1 MGAAAKEQTK
11 RKVKPATVDANGIWQ
26 LIARKAYELYE
37 QRGGGEGQAM
47 GDWLEAERIVMDELH
62 ESRE

>member
-1 MGAAAKEQTK
+1 MGAAAKEQTR
-11 RKVKPATVDANGIWQ
+11 RKVEPATVDANGVWQ
-26 LIARKAYELYE
+26 LIAQKAYELYE
-37 QRGGGEGQAM
+37 QRGGGEGYAM

>member
-1 MGAAAKEQTK
+1 MRTATKERK
-11 RKVKPATVDANGIWQ
+11 RMKVKPATVDPNGVWP
-26 LIARKAYELYE
+26 LIAQKAYELYE
-37 QRGGGEGQAM
+37 RRGRAEGNEM